1 MSKRQLF
8 FSLLTCA
15 TVWSASL
22 PVWGQALLPYTPN
35 IDIEKLEEQGLA
47 LAEDAIQ
54 LVRFRQYEL
63 ALGRAKLATQLA
75 PNQYQTWFIL
85 GSLYL
90 QQEEVDQGIEI
101 LNKALSL
108 APEDET
114 SGILFTLG
122 NAYFQTDD
130 YAQAA
135 KVLEDGLKLEP
146 ETPTALFDLGNVY
159 LKMGRY
165 GEAITAYDTAV
176 DQEKE
181 FWPAINNIGLVQ
193 YEQGKITEAI
203 AKWEAAIEIDDQQS
217 EPQLA
222 LAVAFYIQG
231 QQGKGL
237 ELGKKALQADGRYA
251 DLDFLEEN
259 LWGEKLLRDT
269 KVFFA
274 TPTIKA
280 VLDDLSP
287 NTAAP

>member
-1 MSKRQLF
+1 
-8 FSLLTCA
+8 
-15 TVWSASL
+15 VWSASL
-22 PVWGQALLPYTPN
+22 PAWGQALLPYTPN
-35 IDIEKLEEQGLA
+35 LDIEKLEEQGLA

-75 PNQYQTWFIL
+75 PDQYQTWFIL

-90 QQEEVDQGIEI
+90 QQEELDQGIDT

-108 APEDET
+108 APEEET
-114 SGILFTLG
+114 PGILFTLG
-122 NAYFQTDD
+122 NAYFQTEEYDK
-130 YAQAA
+130 AA
-135 KVLEDGLKLEP
+135 KVLEDGLKLQP

-176 DQEKE
+176 DQEAE
-181 FWPAINNIGLVQ
+181 FWPAINNIGLIH
-193 YEQGKITEAI
+193 YEQGKIKDAI
-203 AKWEAAIEIDDQQS
+203 AKWEAAVAIDDQQA

-231 QQGKGL
+231 QQEKGL
-237 ELGKKALQADGRYA
+237 KLGEEALKIDGRYA

-259 LWGEKLLRDT
+259 LWGDKLLQDT
-269 KVFFA
+269 AVFFE
-274 TPTIKA
+274 TSTMQS
-280 VLDDLSP
+280 VLDNLAVEPENEDF
-287 NTAAP
+287 

>member
-1 MSKRQLF
+1 MSKRQIL

-15 TVWSASL
+15 TLWSTPL
-22 PVWGQALLPYTPN
+22 PTWGQAILPYTPTL
-35 IDIEKLEEQGLA
+35 DVEKLEEQGLA

-85 GSLYL
+85 GSLYI
-90 QQEEVDQGIEI
+90 QQEELDLGVDT

-108 APEDET
+108 ASEEEKA
-114 SGILFTLG
+114 GILFTLG
-122 NAYFQTDD
+122 NAYFQTED
-130 YAQAA
+130 YDKAA
-135 KVLEDGLKLEP
+135 EVLEDGLKLEP

-176 DQEKE
+176 DQEKD
-181 FWPAINNIGLVQ
+181 FWPAINNIGLIQ
-193 YEQGKITEAI
+193 YEQGKIDDAI
-203 AKWEAAIEIDDQQS
+203 AKWEAAVAIDDQQS

-222 LAVAFYIQG
+222 LAVAFYMQG
-231 QQGKGL
+231 EREKGL
-237 ELGKKALQADGRYA
+237 KLGAEALKADGRYA
-251 DLDFLEEN
+251 ELDFLEEN

-269 KVFFA
+269 ATFFA
-274 TPTIKA
+274 TPTIK
-280 VLDDLSP
+280 VILDDISVETQSP
-287 NTAAP
+287 